1 MTDKLDLAE
10 EVAALRRTVA
20 AQAVMLKEVMGA
32 VDRPHDTLKELNL
45 RLQVLENWQVG
56 ANTTLNE
63 MNTSPTIDYL
73 SDHDARQIWNEMN
86 TSPTPLPRYPT
97 YVPANDNAP
106 PALVQKLKLLDEID
120 AVLKAHKRGIVGG
133 DIWMALTDLEA
144 VIAQHRRI
152 CHG

>member
-56 ANTTLNE
+56 ANTTL
-63 MNTSPTIDYL
+63 
-73 SDHDARQIWNEMN
+73 NEMN

>member
-20 AQAVMLKEVMGA
+20 AQAIMLKEVMGA

-63 MNTSPTIDYL
+63 MNTSPT
-73 SDHDARQIWNEMN
+73 
-86 TSPTPLPRYPT
+86 PLPRYPT

-106 PALVQKLKLLDEID
+106 PKSLVQKLKLLDEID
-120 AVLKAHKRGIVGG
+120 AVLQDISTRGIASG
-133 DIWMALTDLEA
+133 DIWMLLNDLES
-144 VIAQHRRI
+144 VIGQHRRS